1 MNELEQQVSAI
12 AEMESVIKLIELE
25 KKQLLD
31 RVIPAELKAG
41 LESIEAEYADKVT
54 FYTDTIKTTKE
65 HINQQILAGGESVRG
80 IRKQVVFNQ
89 GRKSWDSKKLERLAK
104 KYPEILEALTFGE
117 PYVVWRDVE

>member
-12 AEMESVIKLIELE
+12 AEMESAIKLIELE
-25 KKQLLD
+25 KKRLLD
-31 RVIPAELKAG
+31 RVIPAELKAE
-41 LESIEAEYADKVT
+41 LESIEAEYVDKVA
-54 FYTDTIKTTKE
+54 FYADTIKTTKE

-80 IRKQVVFNQ
+80 VRKQVVYNQ

-104 KYPEILEALTFGE
+104 KYPEILEALTYGE